1 MKLTL
6 PNRRKLALIAVVIL
20 LIGAFGYVA
29 LRSGPLAPIPVTVTR
44 VENQVINPS
53 LFGIGSVDAQYSYLI
68 GPTVAGRIKH
78 VYVQVG
84 DHVKV
89 GQLLAEMDPIDLDNR
104 VVAQEAAIKRASA
117 AVQAAEAQVQDTL
130 ARKSYAQTEAHRY
143 EQLLQAH
150 STSLETLE
158 AKLQDQKVT
167 EASNAAANANLMA
180 ARQDVIRIHA
190 DRDGLIQQH
199 NNLQLTATV
208 SGLVVARNA
217 EPGTTVVAGQAVIQV
232 IDPASV
238 WLNVRFD
245 QVRAAGLR
253 AELPATVT
261 LRSQPQQS
269 IAGKVLRVEPL
280 ADAVTEEVLAKVV
293 FNQPPANLP
302 PIGEMAE
309 VTVKLPALPSTPVVP
324 NAALKHLNAKTGVWL
339 INADKLSFTPVQVG
353 AADLDGHV
361 QILQGLKAG
370 DRVVV
375 YSQRELSEHSRIKIV
390 DQLTGN
396 AP

>member
-6 PNRRKLALIAVVIL
+6 PNRRKLALITVVIL

-44 VENQVINPS
+44 VEKQVISPS

-89 GQLLAEMDPIDLDNR
+89 GQLLAEMDPVDLDNR
-104 VVAQEAAIKRASA
+104 VAAQEAAIKRASA

-130 ARKSYAQTEAHRY
+130 ARKNYAQTEAHRY

-167 EASNAAANANLMA
+167 EASNAAANANLLA

-253 AELPATVT
+253 AGLPATVT
-261 LRSQPQQS
+261 LRSQPQQP
-269 IAGKVLRVEPL
+269 IAGKILRVEPL

-293 FNQPPANLP
+293 FKQPPTNLP
-302 PIGEMAE
+302 PLGEMAE
-309 VTVKLPALPSTPVVP
+309 VTVKLPARPSTPVVP
-324 NAALKHLNAKTGVWL
+324 NAALKHINAKTGVWL
-339 INADKLSFTPVQVG
+339 INAEKLSFAPVQVG

>member
-1 MKLTL
+1 MKLML
-6 PNRRKLALIAVVIL
+6 SNWRNLALIAIL
-20 LIGAFGYVA
+20 LILLTVFGYVIM
-29 LRSGPLAPIPVTVTR
+29 RSGPLAPIPVTVTS
-44 VENQVINPS
+44 VEKQVINPS
-53 LFGIGSVDAQYSYLI
+53 LFGIGTVDAQYSYLI
-68 GPTVAGRIKH
+68 GPTVAGRIKQ

-84 DHVKV
+84 DHVKA
-89 GQLLAEMDPIDLDNR
+89 GQLLAVMDPVDLDNR
-104 VVAQEAAIKRASA
+104 VASQEAAIKRASA
-117 AVQAAEAQVQDTL
+117 AVQAAEAQVKDTL
-130 ARKSYAQTEAHRY
+130 ARKNYAQAEARRY
-143 EQLLQAH
+143 EQLLQARA
-150 STSLETLE
+150 TSIETLDV
-158 AKLQDQKVT
+158 KLQDEKVT
-167 EASNAAANANLMA
+167 EASNAVAQANLMA
-180 ARQDVIRIHA
+180 AKQDIARIHA
-190 DRDGLIQQH
+190 DRDGLIQQR

-217 EPGTTVVAGQAVIQV
+217 EPGTTVVAGQAVIQM
-232 IDPASV
+232 IDTASI

-245 QVRAAGLR
+245 QVRATGLH

-261 LRSQPQQS
+261 LRSQPQQP

-293 FNQPPANLP
+293 FNQPPTNLP

-324 NAALKHLNAKTGVWL
+324 NAALKHLNGKTGVWL
-339 INADKLSFTPVQVG
+339 INANKLSFAPVLAG
-353 AADLDGHV
+353 RSDLDGHV
-361 QILQGLKAG
+361 QILQGLKPG

-390 DQLTGN
+390 DQLIGN

>member
-1 MKLTL
+1 MKLIL
-6 PNRRKLALIAVVIL
+6 PNRRKLALITVVIL

-84 DHVKV
+84 DHVKA
-89 GQLLAEMDPIDLDNR
+89 GQLLAEMDPVDLDNR
-104 VVAQEAAIKRASA
+104 VAAQEAAIKRASA

-167 EASNAAANANLMA
+167 EASNAAANANLLA
-180 ARQDVIRIHA
+180 ARQDVMRIHA

-238 WLNVRFD
+238 WLNIRFD

-253 AELPATVT
+253 AGLPATVT
-261 LRSQPQQS
+261 LRSQPQQP
-269 IAGKVLRVEPL
+269 IAGRVLRVEPL

-293 FNQPPANLP
+293 FNLPPANLP

-309 VTVKLPALPSTPVVP
+309 VTVKLPALPSTAVVP

-339 INADKLSFTPVQVG
+339 INADKLSFAPVRVG
-353 AADLDGHV
+353 ASDLDGHV

-370 DRVVV
+370 DQVVV
-375 YSQRELSEHSRIKIV
+375 YSQRELGEHSRIKVV
-390 DQLTGN
+390 DQLIGN